1 MSTTDNTGGGQPD
14 LVLVVDDEP
23 TLGEHIAYE
32 LTLHG
37 HRALHTANY
46 AEAMRMVL
54 TVHPRV
60 VVLDQ
65 IVESQESSA
74 FLRSLDALTE
84 HSPWVVLLR
93 YERGPTGP
101 FRNLRVTVVGGE
113 EWFDELP
120 PIVRRLAPSTV
131 TLSA

>member
-1 MSTTDNTGGGQPD
+1 MSTTKDAGDGPAD
-14 LVLVVDDEP
+14 VVLVVDDEP

-37 HRALHTANY
+37 HRTLHTADY
-46 AEAMRMVL
+46 PEAMRIVL
-54 TVHPRV
+54 TMRPRV

-65 IVESQESSA
+65 IVESPECSA

-84 HSPWVVLLR
+84 DSPWVVLLR

-120 PIVRRLAPSTV
+120 PVVRRLAPSTL